1 MQEQEN
7 WAWERGTKRATDPW
21 GNSS

>member
-21 GNSS
+21 GN